1 MAIVSVGIDR
11 RQAARQ
17 CPPPAPQQ
25 TGDAHESLTMITDI
39 EDFFT
44 KGCGRCERFATNA
57 CSANRWHAGLT
68 RLRAICRSAGL
79 TETVKWGHPC
89 YMHAGRNIALIGALQ
104 GDFRLNF
111 FNAALMKDP
120 EGLMER
126 QGPNTRHPDSI
137 RFTASEQVEAKA
149 AAISAYLKEAMG
161 YAEAGILPPKTAHAL
176 DLPDELVD
184 AMDSDPELAEAFHR
198 LTPGRQ
204 RSYVIHLSSAK
215 TAATRV
221 TRITKARPAILA
233 GKGANE
239 R

>member
-1 MAIVSVGIDR
+1 
-11 RQAARQ
+11 
-17 CPPPAPQQ
+17 
-25 TGDAHESLTMITDI
+25 MITDI
-39 EDFFT
+39 EDFFS
-44 KGCGRCERFATNA
+44 KGCGRCERFATPA
-57 CSANRWHAGLT
+57 CSANKWHAGLT
-68 RLRAICRSAGL
+68 GLRTICRSAGL
-79 TETVKWGHPC
+79 VETVKWGHPC

-120 EGLMER
+120 DGLLER

-137 RFTASEQVEAKA
+137 RFTASGQVNDRA
-149 AAISAYLKEAMG
+149 ASIRAYLIEAMA
-161 YAEAGILPPKTAHAL
+161 YADAGILPQKEAHAL
-176 DLPDELVD
+176 ELPDELVD
-184 AMDSDPELAEAFHR
+184 AMDADPELAEAFHR

-215 TAATRV
+215 TSATRV
-221 TRITKARPAILA
+221 ARITKARPQVLA

>member
-1 MAIVSVGIDR
+1 
-11 RQAARQ
+11 
-17 CPPPAPQQ
+17 
-25 TGDAHESLTMITDI
+25 MITDI
-39 EDFFT
+39 EDFFS
-44 KGCGRCERFATNA
+44 KGCGRCERFATPA

-68 RLRAICRSAGL
+68 ALRAICRSVGL
-79 TETVKWGHPC
+79 VETVKWGHPC

-120 EGLMER
+120 DGLLER
-126 QGPNTRHPDSI
+126 QGPNTQHPDSI
-137 RFTASEQVEAKA
+137 RFTASGQVDERA
-149 AAISAYLKEAMG
+149 ASIRAYLQEAMA
-161 YAEAGILPPKTAHAL
+161 YADAGTLPVKVPQAL
-176 DLPDELVD
+176 ELPDELVE
-184 AMDSDPELAEAFHR
+184 AMDADPELAEAFHR

-215 TAATRV
+215 TVATRV
-221 TRITKARPAILA
+221 SRIAKARQGILA

>member
-1 MAIVSVGIDR
+1 
-11 RQAARQ
+11 
-17 CPPPAPQQ
+17 
-25 TGDAHESLTMITDI
+25 MITDV
-39 EDFFT
+39 EDFFS
-44 KGCGRCERFATNA
+44 KGCGRCDRFGTAA
-57 CSANRWHAGLT
+57 CSARKWQPGLE
-68 RLRAICRSAGL
+68 RLREICRSAGL
-79 TETVKWGHPC
+79 IETVKWGHPC
-89 YMHAGRNIALIGALQ
+89 YMRAGRNIVLIGALQ

-120 EGLMER
+120 DGLLER

-137 RFTASEQVEAKA
+137 RFTASEQVDDRA
-149 AAISAYLKEAMG
+149 ASIRAYLQEAMA
-161 YAEAGILPPKTAHAL
+161 YADAGTLPPKEAQAL
-176 DLPDELVD
+176 ELPDELVD
-184 AMDSDPELAEAFHR
+184 AMDADPELAEGFHR

-221 TRITKARPAILA
+221 ARITQARPNILA